1 MHLIIQ
7 IPCYNEEHSLPATL
21 ADIPVSIPG
30 IDAIETL
37 VIDDGSSDHTVE
49 VAQRL
54 GVKHILHL
62 PGHKGLAV
70 AFQAGLD
77 ACLRLEAD
85 IIVNTDGDNQYPQA
99 DIPRL
104 IAPILHNQADIVIGD
119 RQVQTVAHFSP
130 LKKRLQQWGSWVVY
144 LASGVR
150 APDATSGFRAYSREA
165 ALRLSLLTR
174 YTYTLETII
183 QAGKKGLRI
192 TYVPVQVNQPTR
204 DSRLVKSNWS
214 YVKQSAATILRL
226 YAFYEPLRT
235 FSYISLPFVA
245 VGLFALMRFL
255 YFYFTGQAGVG
266 RHVQS
271 LVVGGTLLTLGFLL
285 FILGVIADLIA
296 ANRMLIEETMYRVKR
311 MEVARSDSNRLD
323 SSGLPDKQGIPPAI
337 APLPGPQLARQPIG
351 RQQSEALSQD
361 STQ

>member
-7 IPCYNEEHSLPATL
+7 IPCYNEEDTLPATL
-21 ADIPVSIPG
+21 ADIPIRIPG
-30 IDAIETL
+30 VDGIETM
-37 VIDDGSSDHTVE
+37 VIDDGSTDDTVD
-49 VAQRL
+49 VARRL
-54 GVKHILHL
+54 GVNHVICL

-70 AFQAGLD
+70 AFQTGLD
-77 ACLRLEAD
+77 ACLKLGAD

-104 IAPILHNQADIVIGD
+104 IAPILSNKADIVIGD
-119 RQVQTVAHFSP
+119 RQVQTVPHFSP
-130 LKKRLQQWGSWVVY
+130 SKKRLQRWGSWVVRM
-144 LASGVR
+144 ASGTQVH
-150 APDATSGFRAYSREA
+150 DATSGFRAYSREA

-183 QAGKKGLRI
+183 QAGKKGL
-192 TYVPVQVNQPTR
+192 TVAYVPIQVNQPTR
-204 DSRLVKSNWS
+204 DSRLIRSDWS

-235 FSYISLPFVA
+235 FSYISLPFVI
-245 VGLFALMRFL
+245 VGLFALARFG
-255 YFYFTGQAGVG
+255 YFYVTGQTGVG

-296 ANRMLIEETMYRVKR
+296 GNRMLIEETLYRIKR
-311 MEVARSDSNRLD
+311 MEIAQRDYSPDLPGD
-323 SSGLPDKQGIPPAI
+323 SSQV
-337 APLPGPQLARQPIG
+337 
-351 RQQSEALSQD
+351 SENVAGD
-361 STQ
+361 RW

>member
-1 MHLIIQ
+1 MRLIIQ

-21 ADIPVSIPG
+21 ADIPASMPG
-30 IDAIETL
+30 IEAIETL
-37 VIDDGSSDHTVE
+37 VIDDGSSDHTVD

-54 GVKHILHL
+54 GVTHILRL

-77 ACLRLEAD
+77 TCLKLGA
-85 IIVNTDGDNQYPQA
+85 
-99 DIPRL
+99 
-104 IAPILHNQADIVIGD
+104 
-119 RQVQTVAHFSP
+119 
-130 LKKRLQQWGSWVVY
+130 
-144 LASGVR
+144 GVR

-183 QAGKKGLRI
+183 QAGKKGLRV
-192 TYVPVQVNQPTR
+192 THVPVQVNQPTR
-204 DSRLVKSNWS
+204 DSRLIKSNWS

-226 YAFYEPLRT
+226 YALYEPLRT

-245 VGLFALMRFL
+245 AGLFALVRFL
-255 YFYFTGQAGVG
+255 YLYFTGQTGVG

-311 MEVARSDSNRLD
+311 MEVATSSTGQPD
-323 SSGLPDKQGIPPAI
+323 SSGPTDKQGILPAT
-337 APLPGPQLARQPIG
+337 APLPGHR
-351 RQQSEALSQD
+351 SEER
-361 STQ
+361 